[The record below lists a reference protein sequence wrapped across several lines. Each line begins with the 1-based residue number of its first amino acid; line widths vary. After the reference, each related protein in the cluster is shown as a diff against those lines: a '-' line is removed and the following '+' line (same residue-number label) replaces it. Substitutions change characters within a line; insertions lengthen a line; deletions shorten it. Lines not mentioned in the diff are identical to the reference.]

1 MTPSFERPLI
11 ALDAFTFPLYGRRL
25 IEASAGTG
33 KTYTIANLYLRLLMP
48 TQDDCEFPYPLTV
61 DQILVVTFTEA
72 ATAELKG
79 RIRQRIR
86 QARKALLM
94 GESNDAFLSSWIA
107 RFSST
112 ESEVG
117 VERLLNAE
125 KQMDEAAIFTIHGF
139 CQRMLAQNAFESRML
154 FQQEIETDESIP
166 LSIAVKDVWRSE
178 TYPMSPE
185 FAGIVRRIW
194 DTPQALQNDLA
205 SVQSQPSVKIQGADF
220 DVERCLF
227 EAKELIQKA
236 RQLWQAHSKEVIELL
251 DNSDIKG
258 TFWYN
263 TPKKMDAR
271 EKVIRNLFAW
281 GESDSL
287 MLIDELKRIDGAELE
302 SNVKKGGAAPEHPL
316 FESVKTLRLLFP
328 DSNKVKPA
336 LLSRY
341 WALVQD
347 RLIKWKQQTLKL
359 TFTDLLT
366 SMDFALQNEGG
377 ERLADRIQHLYP
389 VAMIDEFQDTDP
401 IQYRIFSTIYQD
413 ADSSSSDGEQSDRAL
428 GLIMIGDPKQA
439 IYAFRGAD
447 VYTYL
452 EAKKDVEAVYSLA
465 TNYRSSAAM
474 IQSVN
479 QLFMTQAKPF
489 RVEGIPF
496 TSVQDRGIEGGF
508 VRQNQVQTAMQFLLL
523 EQDDVLSTGSYE
535 ERIAEMSAT
544 HIHALLLEGQK
555 GQATLKDKNQASPVM
570 PKDIAILVA
579 GYRQAQLMKQS
590 LAEKGIN
597 SVYLSDRGSVFA
609 SSEAQ
614 DLWIILHAIH
624 EQGKETPL
632 RSALATKLLSKSYD
646 ELDKFNYDDV
656 YFEQWSERFQHYHDI
671 WLAQGLMPM
680 LRRFMQDL
688 KLASDILSRVNG
700 ERSLTNL
707 LHLGEKLQQKSM
719 EMESQE
725 SLLRYFLRVIQSPD
739 GNSDEQKVRLES
751 DAELV
756 RIITIHKS
764 KGLEYPLVYLPFA
777 LKPFANRDD
786 HALYHSR
793 EDSGGDRK
801 GNSEA
806 DGERNSD
813 LSETH
818 STLWFTPCPEKE
830 QKELHE
836 EELYATEIR
845 LAYVALTRAK
855 EACFIG
861 CAEIGKAATKTLP
874 VRCQMHLSGVGS
886 LLYAGEDR
894 AFGSL
899 ETTLMA
905 FNELSFME
913 VVRSV
918 PDTLPVF
925 KQNRLGDGVVD
936 EGQAH
941 ILNNREFSGHIE
953 RDWWIGSY
961 SSLVIGD
968 ESHKKAE
975 VNPGLDETGLMVS
988 GSHLDRDLGDHV
1000 PEPELLTELAIQ
1012 SANLLENEDNVAN
1025 RFSFPR
1031 GAKPGVFLHDLLEG
1045 TPLLDQLND
1054 PTFANLLL
1062 AQYQPAMAD
1071 YFERQ
1076 GYGEWRQVLFVWLR
1090 DMLHTPLDKNLPELT
1105 LAALSAHQVYKEM
1118 EFFIP
1123 VSGFKALQLDRIARR
1138 YDDVS
1143 KDAPSIQDRPLK
1155 GMLKGFID
1163 LLFEWEGRY
1172 YVVDYK
1178 SNYLGDSPDDYHDQA
1193 LKDGI
1198 ADHRYD
1204 LQYQL
1209 YTLALHRY
1217 LGSRLEDYDYDKH
1230 IGGVFYLFLRGM
1242 DGESQ
1247 QGIYRT
1253 RLEKAQVLEMDALFS
1268 GANRAKET
1276 IDQPSIGPSQ
1286 EDQYDLF

>member
-1 MTPSFERPLI
+1 MKTSFERPLI
-11 ALDAFTFPLYGRRL
+11 PLDAFTFPLFGRRL

-33 KTYTIANLYLRLLMP
+33 KTYTIANLYLRLLVP
-48 TQDDCEFPYPLTV
+48 TKDKNEFSYPLTV

-86 QARKALLM
+86 QARKALLT
-94 GESNDAFLSSWIA
+94 GESDDDFLHNWIA
-107 RFSST
+107 RFSS
-112 ESEVG
+112 SENELA

-139 CQRMLAQNAFESRML
+139 CQRMLSQNAFESRML

-185 FAGIVRRIW
+185 FAAIVRNIW
-194 DTPQALQNDLA
+194 DTPQTLQKDLA
-205 SVQSQPSVKIQGADF
+205 SVQSQPSVNIQGADF
-220 DVERCLF
+220 DIEGRL
-227 EAKELIQKA
+227 ELAKEQIQEV
-236 RQLWQAHSKEVIELL
+236 RLLWKTHAKDVIELL
-251 DNSDIKG
+251 DNSDVKA

-271 EKVIRNLFAW
+271 EKVIRNLFSW
-281 GESDSL
+281 GESDALS
-287 MLIDELKRIDGAELE
+287 LIDELKRIDAAELAL
-302 SNVKKGGAAPEHPL
+302 NVKKGGVAPTHPL
-316 FESVKTLRLLFP
+316 FESVKSLRLVFP
-328 DSNKVKPA
+328 DMNQVKPA

-341 WALVQD
+341 WVLVQE
-347 RLIKWKQQTLKL
+347 RLTKWKQQTLKL

-366 SMDFALQNEGG
+366 SLDFALQNEGG

-401 IQYRIFSTIYQD
+401 IQYRIFSSIYPPTSHQEQDCETIEIQPKL
-413 ADSSSSDGEQSDRAL
+413 L

-452 EAKKDVEAVYSLA
+452 AAKKDVAAVYSLS

-474 IQSVN
+474 IQTVN
-479 QLFMTQAKPF
+479 QLFMTQAHPF
-489 RVEGIPF
+489 RVDGIPF
-496 TSVQDRGIEGGF
+496 IPVEDRAIEGGF
-508 VRQNQVQTAMQFLLL
+508 IRKSQVQPAMQFLLL
-523 EQDDVLSTGSYE
+523 DQDEVVSTGTYE
-535 ERIAEMSAT
+535 ERMAEMSAT
-544 HIHALLLEGQK
+544 HIHELLLEGQQ
-555 GQATLKDKNQASPVM
+555 GQASLKDKQHSNPVM

-590 LAEKGIN
+590 LSERGIN

-609 SSEAQ
+609 SSEAS

-624 EQGKETPL
+624 EQGRETPL
-632 RSALATKLLSKSYD
+632 RSALATKLLSKPYS
-646 ELDKFNYDDV
+646 ELDQFNYDDV
-656 YFEQWSERFQHYHDI
+656 YFEQWSVRFRHYYDV
-671 WLAQGLMPM
+671 WLDQGLLPM
-680 LRRFMQDL
+680 LRLFIQDL
-688 KLASDILSRVNG
+688 ALASDILRRING

-725 SLLRYFLRVIQSPD
+725 SLLRYFLMVIQSPD
-739 GNSDEQKVRLES
+739 GNSDEQKIRLES

-786 HALYHSR
+786 HALYH
-793 EDSGGDRK
+793 D
-801 GNSEA
+801 
-806 DGERNSD
+806 
-813 LSETH
+813 ETE
-818 STLWFTPCPEKE
+818 SSLWIAPCPEKE

-886 LLYAGEDR
+886 LLYAGEDKEY
-894 AFGSL
+894 GSL
-899 ETTLMA
+899 ATTLA
-905 FNELSFME
+905 SFDTDPS
-913 VVRSV
+913 VNIVRSV
-918 PDTLPVF
+918 PGSLPVF
-925 KQNRLGDGVVD
+925 KQSPLFEKGLEKD
-936 EGQAH
+936 QAV
-941 ILNNREFSGHIE
+941 ILSNREFSGHIE

-961 SSLVIGD
+961 SSLVVGD
-968 ESHKKAE
+968 ESNKKTE
-975 VNPGLDETGLMVS
+975 MNPGLDETGLISSDNPVETHS
-988 GSHLDRDLGDHV
+988 TFSALESLNPTEAGIQL
-1000 PEPELLTELAIQ
+1000 ELNQDDA
-1012 SANLLENEDNVAN
+1012 AN
-1025 RFSFPR
+1025 RFNFPR

-1045 TPLLDQLND
+1045 TPLIEKVNF
-1054 PTFANLLL
+1054 PTFADLLKV
-1062 AQYQPAMAD
+1062 QYQPIIED

-1076 GYGEWRQVLFVWLR
+1076 GYGEWSQVLFLWLQ
-1090 DMLHTPLDKNLPELT
+1090 DMLYTPLDKHMPELT
-1105 LAALSAHQVYKEM
+1105 LAALSANQVYKEM

-1123 VSGFKALQLDRIARR
+1123 VTGFKALQLDRIARR
-1138 YDDVS
+1138 YDNVS
-1143 KDAPSIQDRPLK
+1143 KDAPNIQDRPLK

-1178 SNYLGDSPDDYHDQA
+1178 SNHLGDSSEDYHAQA
-1193 LKDGI
+1193 MQDGI
-1198 ADHRYD
+1198 SDHRYD

-1217 LGSRLEDYDYDKH
+1217 LATRLDDYDYDKH

-1242 DGESQ
+1242 NGNNQ
-1247 QGIYRT
+1247 QGIYQT
-1253 RLEKAQVLEMDALFS
+1253 RLEKKHVLEMDALFS
-1268 GANRAKET
+1268 GKDRAKDSMEQT
-1276 IDQPSIGPSQ
+1276 ALGLGQ